1 MALKSFLLY
10 FIPFL
15 VGSLALFAVVKQ
27 VSSGFSAQGRKPLLY
42 GGLSS
47 LLASAAAFAATFVSN
62 NLFLVFW
69 ILSGVY
75 FLFGVVHVLLTHR
88 KFFSQP
94 GESRSKLF
102 YAELLFGLT
111 IVLFSIAAFAA
122 LQYFLKDKSFLFYP
136 MLLSLLFFIIPFLM
150 NQTFLAAYDIPPTV
164 FATWQYPLLQAI
176 DLPDEKEGERLYV
189 IGFEIAKKESDRQ
202 RTFFRAKAPEQMVL
216 GELYY
221 HFINDYNE
229 MQSETPIQFT
239 DAKGR
244 AQEWY
249 FRTKPRW
256 YQRSRIL
263 DATLTVQQAGIR
275 ENTVIICE
283 RAAIKEEE
291 IIPIS

>member
-15 VGSLALFAVVKQ
+15 VGSVALFAVIKQ
-27 VSSGFSAQGRKPLLY
+27 FAGSFAAQGKKPLLY

-47 LLASAAAFAATFVSN
+47 MLSSGIAFGSTFISN

-69 ILSGVY
+69 IMSAVY
-75 FLFGVVHVLLTHR
+75 FLFGIVHLVLTHKR
-88 KFFSQP
+88 FFSHP
-94 GESRSKLF
+94 RESKSKLF
-102 YAELLFGLT
+102 YAELLFAVS

-136 MLLSLLFFIIPFLM
+136 MLLSLLFFFVPFLL
-150 NQTFLAAYDIPPTV
+150 NNTFIAAYDIPATV
-164 FATWQYPLLQAI
+164 FTPWEYPLSQII

-189 IGFEIAKKESDRQ
+189 IGFEIAKRTEDRQ
-202 RTFFRAKAPEQMVL
+202 RTYFRAKAPEQMTL
-216 GELYY
+216 GDLYY

-229 MQSETPIQFT
+229 LQSETPIQFV
-239 DAKGR
+239 DEKGK

-249 FRTKPRW
+249 FRTKPKW

-263 DATLTVQQAGIR
+263 DATRTIQDAGIK

-283 RAAIKEEE
+283 RAVRAEEE
-291 IIPIS
+291 DPA